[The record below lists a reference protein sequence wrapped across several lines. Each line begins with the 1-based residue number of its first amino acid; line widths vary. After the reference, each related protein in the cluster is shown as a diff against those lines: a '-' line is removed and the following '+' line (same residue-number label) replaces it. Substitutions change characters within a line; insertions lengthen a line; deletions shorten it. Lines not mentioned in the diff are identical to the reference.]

1 MKIALVRLQLL
12 RSHILN
18 YESVVHSVGDY
29 DVAVAIVVSGCQQG
43 ADICEDCMV
52 EIYAGWDSIASDRD
66 VAEIRVEYERITGRC
81 GRGNRRAAAGSR
93 IGGSLGGQARGRG
106 VADWHTNHPIAI
118 QVLVETGLQR
128 LQL

>member
-1 MKIALVRLQLL
+1 MKVALVRLQLL

-18 YESVVHSVGDY
+18 CESVVGSIGDY
-29 DVAVAIVVSGCQQG
+29 DVAVAVVVSGCQQS

-52 EIYAGWDSIASDRD
+52 EIYAGWDCIASDRD

-81 GRGNRRAAAGSR
+81 GGRNGRAAAGSR
-93 IGGSLGGQARGRG
+93 IGCSLGGQARRSG
-106 VADWHTNHPIAI
+106 VTDWHTDHPIAI

-128 LQL
+128 LQV